1 MNKGTIIKII
11 AVIIAVIYTVLPVDI
26 IPDVIPVIGWLDD
39 LGIDV
44 TALIIAFLKFSFTNS
59 NDSITDSN
67 EKINHK
73 EESDIATN
81 TKEEQKIIQRLEDMD
96 NF

>member
-1 MNKGTIIKII
+1 MK
-11 AVIIAVIYTVLPVDI
+11 
-26 IPDVIPVIGWLDD
+26 
-39 LGIDV
+39 
-44 TALIIAFLKFSFTNS
+44 
-59 NDSITDSN
+59 
-67 EKINHK
+67 KINHK

>member
-1 MNKGTIIKII
+1 MNKGTIIKIV

-59 NDSITDSN
+59 SDSITDSN

>member
-39 LGIDV
+39 LGIDI

-67 EKINHK
+67 EKN
-73 EESDIATN
+73 
-81 TKEEQKIIQRLEDMD
+81 
-96 NF
+96 